1 MKITKRQLR
10 QIIKEE
16 KQKILRES
24 YDVDDYPYERKVEL
38 FDTAVDSIQS
48 IITME
53 RNAFA
58 QGHQGALEGIE
69 YFQSP
74 KEFIFR
80 CQKPDRFRK
89 NFWDTWWFR
98 LTSTGREWTPE
109 KIDTVR
115 EHTICIDGRYRLEA
129 YPPENN

>member
-16 KQKILRES
+16 KQKILREA

-69 YFQSP
+69 YLEGILEQ
-74 KEFIFR
+74 
-80 CQKPDRFRK
+80 
-89 NFWDTWWFR
+89 
-98 LTSTGREWTPE
+98 LRE
-109 KIDTVR
+109 
-115 EHTICIDGRYRLEA
+115 YLAMAQEA
-129 YPPENN
+129 SASGYYATL